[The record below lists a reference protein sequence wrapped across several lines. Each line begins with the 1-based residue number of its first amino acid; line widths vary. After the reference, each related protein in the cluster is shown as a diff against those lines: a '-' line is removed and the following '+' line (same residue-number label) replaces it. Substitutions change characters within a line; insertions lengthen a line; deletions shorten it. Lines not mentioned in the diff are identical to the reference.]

1 MLGAPA
7 GASTPFGKSGVET
20 LTVRPILPR
29 NGGSGLG
36 EDLLCLLRLGRWYR
50 CRDAPHRDER
60 GCAEQERAPLDLDGL
75 GLFAEFSLFIVFLSG
90 EPCNWIQIVDRNA
103 GRRRAAE
110 ISGR

>member
-1 MLGAPA
+1 M
-7 GASTPFGKSGVET
+7 
-20 LTVRPILPR
+20 
-29 NGGSGLG
+29 G

-90 EPCNWIQIVDRNA
+90 EPCNWIQIVDRDA

>member
-1 MLGAPA
+1 ME
-7 GASTPFGKSGVET
+7 SF
-20 LTVRPILPR
+20 TVRPILPR

-90 EPCNWIQIVDRNA
+90 EPCNWIQMVDRDA
-103 GRRRAAE
+103 GRRRTGRYRDD
-110 ISGR
+110 SGDNMIGQPTPSAGCS